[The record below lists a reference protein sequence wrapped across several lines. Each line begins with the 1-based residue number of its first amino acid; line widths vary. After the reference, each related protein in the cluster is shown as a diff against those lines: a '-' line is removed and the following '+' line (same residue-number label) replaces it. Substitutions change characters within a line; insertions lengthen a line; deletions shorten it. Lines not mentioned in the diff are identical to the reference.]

1 MLLLGNKILGNLDI
15 AGCRSKRPRAIC
27 VASAKTIAR
36 RSARRHAHSRP
47 VVGWESRRI
56 RDDQGSSCAAKERL
70 GGYRCCRCD
79 TTGNTL
85 LSFRNQARCRAPRTK
100 IFLFPIIVNCVLC
113 HASRAHKRG
122 GSRSSRT
129 SSAGCDGRGRVARRA
144 ARRVRSSR
152 VVLSPR
158 RWGQPPGHEP
168 GGTVAKKPAS
178 PGRARSSR

>member
-85 LSFRNQARCRAPRTK
+85 RSFRNQARCRAPRTK
-100 IFLFPIIVNCVLC
+100 IFLFPIIVT
-113 HASRAHKRG
+113 RALYLHVP
-122 GSRSSRT
+122 RSQEGRLAIVT
-129 SSAGCDGRGRVARRA
+129 NVGAGCDGRLGFAGERHRS
-144 ARRVRSSR
+144 VRSSR

-158 RWGQPPGHEP
+158 RWGQPPGQEP
-168 GGTVAKKPAS
+168 RGDGGKK
-178 PGRARSSR
+178 ARFTGESTE